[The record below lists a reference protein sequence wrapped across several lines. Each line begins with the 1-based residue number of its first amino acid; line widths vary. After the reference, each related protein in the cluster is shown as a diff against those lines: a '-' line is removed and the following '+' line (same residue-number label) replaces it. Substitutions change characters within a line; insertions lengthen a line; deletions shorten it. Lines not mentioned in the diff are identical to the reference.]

1 MRFRRLAYRK
11 TLLLML
17 GVTGVFSRLDIHL
30 PTKWYSLIETLRV
43 STSVAHSR
51 LSVIDEE
58 VEREYRTL
66 EKDFERQLGLTSY
79 YSPEEIEEIKNEVE
93 KELKIKS

>member
-1 MRFRRLAYRK
+1 
-11 TLLLML
+11 ML